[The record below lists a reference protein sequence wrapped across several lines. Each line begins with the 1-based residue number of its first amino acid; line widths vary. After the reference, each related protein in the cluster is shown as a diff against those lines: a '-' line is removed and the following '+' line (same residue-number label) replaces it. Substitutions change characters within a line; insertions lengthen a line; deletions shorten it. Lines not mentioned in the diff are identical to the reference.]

1 MFITSEAFVLLSV
14 ITIFAL
20 TIGLTVVILK
30 KYLKTQYL
38 SLFYWSLGLI
48 VFTFAVLLEIIMA
61 ANIFS
66 RFLIDFYLFLVAILV
81 NFLALGSFALFGN
94 RKFLSY
100 YYIYSIIS
108 IIFLISTLIIYPVG
122 HIIIH
127 HIVFGPLPLMIVISS
142 SSVSFPAA
150 VLIIIIA
157 SISYRKSKN
166 TKLLGIIA
174 GVLVVSIAGTLYI
187 AAIPVFLY
195 YAEFIGIVL
204 LWFGF
209 K

>member
-1 MFITSEAFVLLSV
+1 MFVTSEAFVLISV
-14 ITIFAL
+14 IIIFVL
-20 TIGLTVVILK
+20 TIGLTVVMLK

-38 SLFYWSLGLI
+38 SLFYWSLGII

-94 RKFLSY
+94 RKFLFY
-100 YYIYSIIS
+100 YNIYSIIS
-108 IIFLISTLIIYPVG
+108 IIFFIITLIIYPVG

-142 SSVSFPAA
+142 SAITFPAA

-157 SISYRKSKN
+157 AISYRKSKN
-166 TKLLGIIA
+166 AKLLSIIA
-174 GVLVVSIAGTLYI
+174 GVLVVSTAGTLYI

-204 LWFGF
+204 LWVGF

>member
-14 ITIFAL
+14 ITLFAL

-166 TKLLGIIA
+166 TKLLSIIA

>member
-94 RKFLSY
+94 RKFLFY
-100 YYIYSIIS
+100 YNIYSIIS
-108 IIFLISTLIIYPVG
+108 IIFFIITLIIYPVG

-142 SSVSFPAA
+142 SAITFPAA

-157 SISYRKSKN
+157 AISYRKSKN
-166 TKLLGIIA
+166 AKLLSIIA
-174 GVLVVSIAGTLYI
+174 GVLVVSTAGTLYI

-204 LWFGF
+204 LWVGF

>member
-1 MFITSEAFVLLSV
+1 MFVTSEAFVLISV
-14 ITIFAL
+14 IIIFVL
-20 TIGLTVVILK
+20 TIGLTVVMLK

-38 SLFYWSLGLI
+38 SLFYWSLGII

-81 NFLALGSFALFGN
+81 NFLAVGSFALVGN
-94 RKFLSY
+94 RKFLFY
-100 YYIYSIIS
+100 YNIYSIIS
-108 IIFLISTLIIYPVG
+108 IIFFIITLIIYPVG

-142 SSVSFPAA
+142 SAITFPAA

-157 SISYRKSKN
+157 AISYRKSKN
-166 TKLLGIIA
+166 AKLLSIIA
-174 GVLVVSIAGTLYI
+174 GVLVVSTAGTLYI

-204 LWFGF
+204 LWVGF

>member
-166 TKLLGIIA
+166 TKLLSIIA